1 MSAVELQDAGLLV
14 IKVDPFLDSIRGTP
28 QFETI
33 VRELDFPSQVA
44 MDPPGMATDH
54 SWRVSSSARRRSLIV
69 A

>member
-33 VRELDFPSQVA
+33 VRELDLPS
-44 MDPPGMATDH
+44 
-54 SWRVSSSARRRSLIV
+54 
-69 A
+69 